1 MTETTTINIEF
12 EYLENLI
19 YEYYKKELN
28 DQNIDFRTV
37 ITSDDCND
45 YLHFV
50 ITKKVKIGAYEGKK
64 VYTIGVPEIK
74 TILNQDLEESGYKIE
89 YFDYEIVN
97 NKVVNT
103 KATVKQIGK
112 VKQKTL

>member
-28 DQNIDFRTV
+28 DPNIDFKTV
-37 ITSDDCND
+37 ITSDDYCD
-45 YLHFV
+45 YLNFV
-50 ITKKVKIGAYEGKK
+50 ITKKVKIGVYEGKTE
-64 VYTIGVPEIK
+64 YTIRVADIK
-74 TILNQDLEESGYKIE
+74 EILNKDLQESGYKLDF
-89 YFDYEIVN
+89 FDYEIVN
-97 NKVVNT
+97 KKVENI
-103 KATVKQIGK
+103 KATIKQIGK

>member
-12 EYLENLI
+12 EYLEKLVL
-19 YEYYKKELN
+19 EYYKKELN
-28 DQNIDFRTV
+28 DQNIKFDTV
-37 ITSDDCND
+37 ITSDDYTD
-45 YLHFV
+45 YLNFV
-50 ITKKVKIGAYEGKK
+50 ITKKPKIGAYQGKK
-64 VYTIGVPEIK
+64 IYTIGVPEI
-74 TILNQDLEESGYKIE
+74 TNVLNKDLEESGYKIE

-103 KATVKQIGK
+103 KATIKQIGK